1 MSLSAGLC
9 GDRQVAMMALVAL
22 VLQNVLLAVV
32 TRYARLSQEGDK
44 HWVST
49 TVVCCSE
56 VSKLAIS
63 AALMY
68 SEKAAEGA
76 PMFSGEGMSGRS
88 WALMAIPG
96 LLYCAQNNL
105 YIIGVSNLSV
115 SLFQVFSQMKILTT
129 AFFSVTILRK
139 QLGGD
144 KWLSLVAL
152 TVGVMLIVS
161 NGDTATQGNMLI
173 GMFSVGASCCT
184 SGLAGVFLEM
194 MLKNYSATVWER
206 NLQMAAYGLVFG
218 TIAVVCNDFEAVSNN
233 GFFAGYN
240 SAVVLIIAFQA
251 GGGLIVAMVLKYADN
266 LVKCFA
272 VALSVVL
279 GCVTSR
285 LVYGEGPPLGDPNFL
300 GGTILVCG
308 STIVYSMGIEAIYSR
323 LALPSPTSD
332 ATKGGD
338 VQLTPLQLGA
348 PESDTVDLEQEGEN
362 AA

>member
-1 MSLSAGLC
+1 MDSGFECC

-22 VLQNVLLAVV
+22 VLQNVLLAVL
-32 TRYARLSQEGDK
+32 TRYARLSQEGDE

-56 VSKLAIS
+56 FGKLAIS
-63 AALMY
+63 AGLMY
-68 SEKAAEGA
+68 REKAADGV
-76 PMFSGEGMSGRS
+76 PMFAGEGMSVRS
-88 WALMAIPG
+88 WALMAVPG

-105 YIIGVSNLSV
+105 YLIGVSNLSV
-115 SLFQVFSQMKILTT
+115 SLFQVLAQMKILTT

-152 TVGVMLIVS
+152 TVGVMLIVG
-161 NGDTATQGNMLI
+161 NGDTATQGNTVI
-173 GMFSVGASCCT
+173 GLLAVGASCGT

-194 MLKNYSATVWER
+194 MLKNYTATVWER
-206 NLQMAAYGLVFG
+206 NLQMAAYGLTFG
-218 TIAVVCNDFEAVSNN
+218 ALAVLCNDLDAISSN

-240 SAVVLIIAFQA
+240 SAVILVIALQA

-272 VALSVVL
+272 VALSVIL

-285 LVYGEGPPLGDPNFL
+285 IAYGEGPALGDPNFL

-308 STIVYSMGIEAIYSR
+308 ATVVYSMGIEAIYSR
-323 LALPSPTSD
+323 LAPAPDVASV
-332 ATKGGD
+332 GD
-338 VQLTPLQLGA
+338 VQLKPLKLGA
-348 PESDTVDLEQEGEN
+348 AELNGSDVSKV
-362 AA
+362 